1 MGVILYIWQKGGLC
15 VQEPG
20 IKPSVLFPQ
29 TMISRFNL
37 VPCRHFHY
45 LFLIENLFDS
55 CFGKVQSIC
64 GHLCMI
70 NYTCRGIPSTFTS
83 SVGRSYTSKSLDLFY
98 FMDSK
103 AASLICP
110 LGTLQNK
117 NYICM
122 YEQLSF
128 DRQNESFSLKRFF
141 ILFAN
146 TRTCNLRPQCLLH

>member
-55 CFGKVQSIC
+55 CFGKDQSIC
-64 GHLCMI
+64 SHLCMI
-70 NYTCRGIPSTFTS
+70 NYTCRGIPSSFTS

-110 LGTLQNK
+110 LWWKSTDGLIPGSWTQRPPFCQIYRITPIKLISERWELQ
-117 NYICM
+117 YVLQIWRI
-122 YEQLSF
+122 EQ
-128 DRQNESFSLKRFF
+128 
-141 ILFAN
+141 
-146 TRTCNLRPQCLLH
+146 